1 MCLYNHLSRDQ
12 KQYLYQYSDTSLG
25 LGLRANEHKSQEV
38 SIWCIIVQGLE
49 WGLTRGSGTHYF
61 LFLFSFCLFVV
72 HLASCIYPN
81 KQVGLSLC
89 CYIWAICCSNFI
101 HPIEEYMGPFFQKKS
116 IVYLQKATLLF
127 QTSASA
133 IIHQR

>member
-38 SIWCIIVQGLE
+38 PIWCIIVQGLE

-61 LFLFSFCLFVV
+61 PFPFSFCLFVV
-72 HLASCIYPN
+72 HLASSTI
-81 KQVGLSLC
+81 
-89 CYIWAICCSNFI
+89 
-101 HPIEEYMGPFFQKKS
+101 
-116 IVYLQKATLLF
+116 
-127 QTSASA
+127 
-133 IIHQR
+133 